1 MNSIGIILGRGVEGC
16 GVSKMALEQ
25 AKWYAKN
32 GYSCSVFANA
42 DKSWSRKESH
52 SFDGLDFH
60 HVKFSDESE
69 IENILKRCLGMEYVI
84 IDSVPSKSHKEASI
98 AGFNKLVQE
107 IKSPI
112 VFVQLD
118 HSIHSIVRN
127 AGMMEA
133 VDKSDVIFSFGVDND
148 FSRKIKKEAKKA
160 GKEFDKEI
168 FTYSVGFPFD
178 EIRKQYWKPI
188 EEQDPLVNRW
198 IGRCS
203 GWKGY
208 KLMFD
213 FHNRHLKT
221 ANYATVFEGIER
233 SPHYL
238 TFKQTGDFH
247 YHIGDNPNS
256 TPYQAGEDPYVFGI
270 YNNHEMMERM
280 SVSGFGY
287 QLSILKPRF
296 ITNQVEYTHCE
307 IVAAGAI
314 PVFRKAW
321 GDIALHRTLNV
332 PLTQCQNTGTIWLDE
347 TNNQAAF
354 DQLHKLANDP
364 IMRNEWREMAFD
376 FYKNHQD
383 SDHVLR
389 DMHNKITNKLSTQE

>member
-1 MNSIGIILGRGVEGC
+1 MKSIGIILGRGVEGC

-25 AKWYAKN
+25 AKWYTKN
-32 GYSCSVFANA
+32 GYVCTVFANA

-52 SFDGLDFH
+52 SFDGLNFH
-60 HVKFSDESE
+60 HIKFSDEEEVQKVISQ
-69 IENILKRCLGMEYVI
+69 CSSMEYVV
-84 IDSVPSKSHKEASI
+84 IDSVPSKSHKEKSI
-98 AGFNKLVQE
+98 DGFKKIVKE
-107 IKSPI
+107 IQSPL

-160 GKEFDKEI
+160 GKEFNKEI
-168 FTYSVGFPFD
+168 LTYSVGFPFD
-178 EIRKQYWKPI
+178 EIRKKYWKDI
-188 EEQDPLVNRW
+188 NNQEPLHNKW

-213 FHNRHLKT
+213 FHNKHLKP
-221 ANYATVFEGIER
+221 ANYITTFEGIER

-238 TFKQTGDFH
+238 TFKQVSDFH
-247 YHIGDNPNS
+247 YHISDDPS
-256 TPYQAGEDPYVFGI
+256 DVSLWYGEDAYVFGI
-270 YNNHEMMERM
+270 YNNDEMMQRM
-280 SVSGFGY
+280 SISGFGY
-287 QLSILKPRF
+287 QLSTLKPRF
-296 ITNQVEYTHCE
+296 ITNQIEYTHCE

-321 GDIALHRTLNV
+321 GDAALHRTLNI

-347 TNNQAAF
+347 ENNQAAF
-354 DQLHKLANDP
+354 DQLHKLAHDP